1 MKKPIAL
8 LFTDIHIERDDIDL
22 VKSILEQSLELAREK
37 HIRYIFLLG
46 DIFTERTGQN
56 MFCLNLFLWYVGK
69 FNTKNVNQELFI
81 IAGNHDKVDQNIK
94 ASYLDIYDVHRNVT
108 VINEYDFLTVDGMTF
123 HFIPYFKD
131 KKKIEKILNSFPTN
145 DNDYLLTHLAFNG
158 VMNNDGELV
167 TEGIPIK
174 WAKRFKKVFVGHYH
188 NESTVGSNIHYIG
201 SSHAHNFG
209 ENNNKGF
216 TLLYNDGS
224 HELIRSSFPKYIQ
237 KKIDLSVMN
246 RVQIESLKKKYSGS
260 ENFIRFK
267 FIGTDEQLVT
277 IDKREYEKVGID
289 VKKESVELIRGV
301 HSAENNSFVSFN
313 SKKIKQCFFEY
324 CSKNKITGKR
334 KELGLNYMNKNVA
347 SS

>member
-8 LFTDIHIERDDIDL
+8 LFTDIHIERDGIDL
-22 VKSILEQSLELAREK
+22 VKSILEQSLALAKKNNISE
-37 HIRYIFLLG
+37 IFLLG

-56 MFCLNLFLWYVGK
+56 MFCLNLFLWYVRK
-69 FNTKNVNQELFI
+69 FESNGIRLI
-81 IAGNHDKVDQNIK
+81 LISGNHDKINQDIED
-94 ASYLDIYDVHRNVT
+94 SYLDVYSGYPNV
-108 VINEYDFLTVDGMTF
+108 VVVREYYCIKFAGFAF

-131 KKKIEKILNSFPTN
+131 KKKIEGILNSFHTN
-145 DNDYLLTHLAFNG
+145 DNDYLFTHLAFNG

-167 TEGIPIK
+167 TEGIPSK
-174 WAKRFKKVFVGHYH
+174 WTKRFRKVFVGHYH
-188 NESTVGSNIHYIG
+188 NESIVGSNIYYIG

-224 HELIRSSFPKYIQ
+224 HELVRSSFPKYIQ

-246 RVQIESLKKKYSGS
+246 RVQIESLKKKYGGS

-301 HSAENNSFVSFN
+301 HSAENNNFISFD

-334 KELGLNYMNKNVA
+334 KELGLNYMNKHVA
-347 SS
+347 SN